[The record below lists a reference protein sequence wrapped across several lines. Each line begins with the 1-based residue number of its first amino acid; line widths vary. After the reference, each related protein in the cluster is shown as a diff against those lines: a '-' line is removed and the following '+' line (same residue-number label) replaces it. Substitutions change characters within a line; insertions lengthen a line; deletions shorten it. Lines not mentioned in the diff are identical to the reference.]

1 MSSGWYN
8 KNGMNLFS
16 DKTAVVILGIGI
28 AFAFLYSG
36 IASISN
42 PLAWIGFVPS
52 FVGTFIAPSLFLR
65 VFAAFEILLGLWLL
79 SGYKKFYAAI
89 ISFLILIAIVL
100 PNIVVLDLTFRDITI
115 ACAALALAVLSK
127 KK

>member
-1 MSSGWYN
+1 MK
-8 KNGMNLFS
+8 KNTLFS
-16 DKTAVVILGIGI
+16 DKTAVLVLRLGI

-52 FVGTFIAPSLFLR
+52 FIGTFIAPSLFLR
-65 VFAAFEILLGLWLL
+65 LFAAFEILLGLWLL

-89 ISFLILIAIVL
+89 ISFFVLVAVVL
-100 PNIVVLDLTFRDITI
+100 PNIAILDLTFRDITI
-115 ACAALALAVLSK
+115 ASAALALAILSK